1 MGLREWEVTDNRK
14 IISLG
19 GEDNILELGIEMV
32 TQLCEYTRNYW
43 IIYLKKGE
51 SYGMWIIPQ

>member
-1 MGLREWEVTDNRK
+1 MTDNRK

-32 TQLCEYTRNYW
+32 TQLCEYTRNY
-43 IIYLKKGE
+43 
-51 SYGMWIIPQ
+51 